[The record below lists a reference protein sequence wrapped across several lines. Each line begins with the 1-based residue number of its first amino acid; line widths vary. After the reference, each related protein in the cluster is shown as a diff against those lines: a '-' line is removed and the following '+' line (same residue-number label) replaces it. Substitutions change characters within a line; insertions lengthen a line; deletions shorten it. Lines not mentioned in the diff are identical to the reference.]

1 MEMVLADLIESSTG
15 YFEISVEA
23 LSLYLTATTGYLIV
37 AYLVGNKLTRPQMIV
52 VSTLYVS
59 VAGLSDY
66 GAITWLAMGAHFAR
80 QARNIDATIPFSP
93 SPFLW
98 IIVGLVLLLG
108 IIACLK
114 FMYDV
119 RHPKTE

>member
-1 MEMVLADLIESSTG
+1 MEMVLADLIESSTS
-15 YFEISVEA
+15 YYEITVEVV
-23 LSLYLTATTGYLIV
+23 SLYLTATSGYLIV
-37 AYLVGNKLTRPQMIV
+37 AYLAGNKLTRSQMII

-59 VAGLSDY
+59 IAGLSSY
-66 GAITWLAMGAHFAR
+66 GAIAWLSRATHFAR

-93 SPFLW
+93 NPFLW
-98 IIVGLVLLLG
+98 IIVGLVLFLG

-119 RHPKTE
+119 RHPEAE